1 MELKYTALT
10 LGLPDELFSGIQSL
24 LTTQKL
30 RLLPSLTVNDAS
42 RLLSKQMF
50 HLLIINLEY
59 LKKIQQIDWLAGIRR
74 ISFAPLIVL
83 SDTPELDLHSM
94 IQIGVDICAPSKG
107 PYSAIADLA
116 HALLRRYTEYN
127 HYNGPGSIEVSPF
140 SVGDIFIDPPRRI
153 VEVRGQRVDL
163 KRREFSLLLY
173 FMRNPNIVLSSEQIC
188 EHAWGMTS
196 GYDHGVAHPIY
207 LLRRQIEPDPETPTY
222 IQTVHRSGYR
232 FTPNYVETCDIC
244 HNCVSVLS

>member
-83 SDTPELDLHSM
+83 SDTPELDLHSC
-94 IQIGVDICAPSKG
+94 IK
-107 PYSAIADLA
+107 
-116 HALLRRYTEYN
+116 
-127 HYNGPGSIEVSPF
+127 
-140 SVGDIFIDPPRRI
+140 
-153 VEVRGQRVDL
+153 
-163 KRREFSLLLY
+163 
-173 FMRNPNIVLSSEQIC
+173 
-188 EHAWGMTS
+188 
-196 GYDHGVAHPIY
+196 
-207 LLRRQIEPDPETPTY
+207 
-222 IQTVHRSGYR
+222 
-232 FTPNYVETCDIC
+232 
-244 HNCVSVLS
+244 